1 MADNTEYS
9 SDTGGVISFL
19 SHEVYQGAWDHR
31 GGEPFSA
38 MFSTNNEDLS
48 LQDESGKEVL
58 KISGGK
64 MRSLRE
70 DVIPIRVTDGEGSGY
85 ARECWIKPGTY
96 RVINEDPDCELS
108 FAFTGEK
115 SEIEVQ
121 TESEEAVVT
130 LDEEEDVQKVQ
141 IVEEEKSFLVK
152 LSNFIQEILIRAISA
167 TGSALIQNMLGKL
180 LLRFIAFDDVETF
193 QIDGEDADVREF
205 LEQIAE
211 ENEEEEEELVLSNQ
225 RPDAPAADEGPAD
238 PDPA

>member
-1 MADNTEYS
+1 M
-9 SDTGGVISFL
+9 
-19 SHEVYQGAWDHR
+19 
-31 GGEPFSA
+31 
-38 MFSTNNEDLS
+38 
-48 LQDESGKEVL
+48 
-58 KISGGK
+58 
-64 MRSLRE
+64 
-70 DVIPIRVTDGEGSGY
+70 
-85 ARECWIKPGTY
+85 CWIKPGTY

-211 ENEEEEEELVLSNQ
+211 ENEEEEEELMLSNQ